1 MFDQQGMWE
10 MNRAHHQDLIKDSAK
25 RRLLDQ
31 VRQRRP
37 VLLEALR
44 SALGWPLAVVNQ
56 ERAHGQPLVKQGI
69 AR

>member
-1 MFDQQGMWE
+1 MFDQQGIWE

-31 VRQRRP
+31 VRKRRP

-44 SALGWPLAVVNQ
+44 SVLGWPLPEANAAYRQARV
-56 ERAHGQPLVKQGI
+56 LVE
-69 AR
+69 